1 MLTKEND
8 ILTQK
13 AEELKK
19 QLENVNLFD
28 LDKRKELTA
37 QLYDVETTKLT
48 NQQTIN
54 KNMAALR
61 KADTDNAQANAE
73 AQNEYQE
80 KMMARLQAKLEIA
93 SQVSGAMAQ
102 IARTEAQNAE
112 EGSKKQKAAM
122 IAYKTFAITQA
133 IADT

>member
-37 QLYDVETTKLT
+37 QLFDVETTKLT

-61 KADTDNAQANAE
+61 KADTDNAQANAD

-80 KMMARLQAKLEIA
+80 KMMARLQARLEIA